1 MLKGTKTEQN
11 LLKAFAGESQARNR
25 YTMFASQARKEGYQQ
40 IAAIFEETAGNELE
54 HAKLF
59 FKKLEG
65 GDVEITASY
74 PAGKVG
80 MTFENLREAAKG
92 EHLEFEVIYQEFAST
107 ARVEGFE
114 DIAELFEKIATI
126 EKEHEDRYRKL
137 YQNVKNN
144 KVFEK
149 DEEVEWVCR
158 ECGYVHKG
166 TASPEICPVCAHPQ
180 AYYQLKP
187 NNY

>member
-1 MLKGTKTEQN
+1 MIKGTKTEQN

-25 YTMFASQARKEGYQQ
+25 YTMFASQARKEGFEQ
-40 IAAIFEETAGNELE
+40 IAAVFEETAGNELQ

-65 GDVEITASY
+65 GDVEITATY

-92 EHLEFEVIYQEFAST
+92 EHQEFEVIYQEFAST

-126 EKEHEDRYRKL
+126 EKEHEDRYRRIYL
-137 YQNVKNN
+137 NVKNN

-149 DEEVEWVCR
+149 EEEVEWICR
-158 ECGYVHKG
+158 ECGYVVKG
-166 TASPEICPVCAHPQ
+166 TKAPLICPTCEHPQ
-180 AYYQLKP
+180 AFYQLKVT
-187 NNY
+187 NY